1 MDMICLEGSGGTS
14 SEMDSLPPNRDPAPL
29 LPSRP
34 HNESRALSNKLS
46 LLSALL
52 PRRLRAWARMSP
64 PSRLLREPAHS
75 HGSDRKHM
83 LLLSMHGI

>member
-64 PSRLLREPAHS
+64 PSRLLRESAHS